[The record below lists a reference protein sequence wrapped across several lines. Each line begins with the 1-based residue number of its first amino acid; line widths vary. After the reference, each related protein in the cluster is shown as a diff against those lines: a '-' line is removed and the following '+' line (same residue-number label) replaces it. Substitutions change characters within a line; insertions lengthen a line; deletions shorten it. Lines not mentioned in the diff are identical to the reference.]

1 MKYLLLLILILV
13 INLSAI
19 SIKHKEPDSSVKEPL
34 KIGGIIPKAN
44 VKMENYA
51 GAMVSLRE
59 AGMENGL
66 LVVFSSNTCLTVV
79 ENNLRMIGLVN
90 YAFRNHIGVI
100 VLNSNEKNRDGSDSK
115 ETMKVYA
122 EELGYRCL
130 YVVDKNSE
138 MANAF
143 GAQHTPECYLFNK
156 LGRLVYKGAI
166 DNSPHNEMDADQ
178 QYLKQAITEI
188 SQGQPVSI
196 KETEAVGCPIKRK

>member
-1 MKYLLLLILILV
+1 MKHLLLLILIPI

-19 SIKHKEPDSSVKEPL
+19 SIKHRKPDSSVKEPL

-90 YAFRNHIGVI
+90 YAFRNRIGVM

-115 ETMKVYA
+115 ET
-122 EELGYRCL
+122 
-130 YVVDKNSE
+130 
-138 MANAF
+138 
-143 GAQHTPECYLFNK
+143 
-156 LGRLVYKGAI
+156 
-166 DNSPHNEMDADQ
+166 
-178 QYLKQAITEI
+178 
-188 SQGQPVSI
+188 
-196 KETEAVGCPIKRK
+196 